1 MNFFRD
7 RLIYLASC
15 TKLVLIRA
23 MVFSTFLSDLI
34 LSLVSLALAYRFVGK
49 SSIPSRSALYGLGI
63 IGISAGLG
71 SIHFLGIN
79 TLDSIYRFFVGLSGT
94 VGVPLLGLAF
104 FHFTFRSL
112 SEKTFFLFIALAF
125 VLYLAFTY
133 LYPLAIYPT
142 VVGGISM
149 FIILISS
156 LVRFPRKSNAAVMG
170 IIGSILFIVAGLVIG
185 TKGSTGSILNVDIF
199 HILLAIANYCI
210 AEGIRKLS

>member
-1 MNFFRD
+1 
-7 RLIYLASC
+7 
-15 TKLVLIRA
+15 

-34 LSLVSLALAYRFVGK
+34 LSLVSLAMAYRFVGK

-94 VGVPLLGLAF
+94 VGVALLGLAF

>member
-34 LSLVSLALAYRFVGK
+34 LSLVSLAMAYRFVGK

>member
-1 MNFFRD
+1 
-7 RLIYLASC
+7 
-15 TKLVLIRA
+15 

-34 LSLVSLALAYRFVGK
+34 LSLVSLAMAYRFVGK
-49 SSIPSRSALYGLGI
+49 SSIPSRSAFYGLSI

-79 TLDSIYRFFVGLSGT
+79 TLDSIYRFFVGLSGC
-94 VGVPLLGLAF
+94 VGVPLLGLSF

-112 SEKTFFLFIALAF
+112 SEKTFFLFIAVAF
-125 VLYLAFTY
+125 GFYLVFAY
-133 LYPLAIYPT
+133 LYPLSLYPT
-142 VVGGISM
+142 VVGGLSM

-170 IIGSILFIVAGLVIG
+170 IIGSVLFIVAGLVIG
-185 TKGSTGSILNVDIF
+185 TKGSTGPVLNVDIF
-199 HILLAIANYCI
+199 HILLAIANYCL

>member
-1 MNFFRD
+1 
-7 RLIYLASC
+7 
-15 TKLVLIRA
+15 

-34 LSLVSLALAYRFVGK
+34 LSLVSLAMAYRFVGK

-133 LYPLAIYPT
+133 LYPLPIYPT

>member
-1 MNFFRD
+1 
-7 RLIYLASC
+7 
-15 TKLVLIRA
+15 

-34 LSLVSLALAYRFVGK
+34 LSLISLAMAYRFVGK
-49 SSIPSRSALYGLGI
+49 SSIPSRSAFYGFAI

-79 TLDSIYRFFVGLSGT
+79 TLDSIYRFFVGLSGC

-112 SEKTFFLFIALAF
+112 SEKTFFLFIAVAF
-125 VLYLAFTY
+125 LLYLAFSY
-133 LYPLAIYPT
+133 LYPLPIYST
-142 VVGGISM
+142 VVGGLSM

-170 IIGSILFIVAGLVIG
+170 IIGSVLFIVAGLVIG
-185 TKGSTGSILNVDIF
+185 TKGSTGPVLNVDIF
-199 HILLAIANYCI
+199 HILLAIANYCL